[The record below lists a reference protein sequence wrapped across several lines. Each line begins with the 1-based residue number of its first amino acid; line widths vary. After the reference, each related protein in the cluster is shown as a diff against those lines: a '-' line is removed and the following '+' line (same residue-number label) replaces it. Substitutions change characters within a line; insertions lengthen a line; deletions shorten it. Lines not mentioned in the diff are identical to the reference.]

1 MKLPEPLLL
10 ALENVPGFDRTAF
23 EAVHASGSGPVSIRI
38 NPRKFSVDGCRFSI
52 ETEVPWSSSGYY
64 LTERPSFTFDPI
76 FHAGCY
82 YVQEPSSM
90 FVEQALRQ
98 LVDLSQPLKVLDL
111 CAAPGGKSTH
121 IQSLISPDSLL
132 VSNEVIRSRAAVLK
146 QNIIKWGSANV
157 VVTNNDPAHF
167 ARLDNFFDLMVVDA
181 PCSGSGLFRK
191 DPAAVEEWSIDA
203 VQLCAS
209 RQKRILA
216 DALPALRQGG
226 LLLYATCSYSQ
237 EEDESI
243 SDWLAAQGYENLSLK
258 IEEAWGIVQTKAPAS
273 GAKGYRFFPHKS
285 KGEGFYLGC
294 FRKTGGDETGRWKA
308 AKPEKATARE
318 VSAVAQWIEKDG
330 LAILRHPWLYAIRE
344 PLKEPYSIIKNYLNV
359 QYAGIALGTVMKEKL
374 VPEHALALTDILHPG
389 IRPVDLDYENAIRYL
404 QRQDMQLPPTAP
416 GWQPVSFH
424 MHNLGWINALHNR
437 INNYY
442 PKELRILKQGIG

>member
-1 MKLPEPLLL
+1 
-10 ALENVPGFDRTAF
+10 
-23 EAVHASGSGPVSIRI
+23 
-38 NPRKFSVDGCRFSI
+38 
-52 ETEVPWSSSGYY
+52 
-64 LTERPSFTFDPI
+64 
-76 FHAGCY
+76 
-82 YVQEPSSM
+82 M

-258 IEEAWGIVQTKAPAS
+258 IEEAWGIVQTEAPAS

-294 FRKTGGDETGRWKA
+294 FRKTGGDETCENTGCIILPSDCREA
-308 AKPEKATARE
+308 HEEK
-318 VSAVAQWIEKDG
+318 
-330 LAILRHPWLYAIRE
+330 
-344 PLKEPYSIIKNYLNV
+344 
-359 QYAGIALGTVMKEKL
+359 
-374 VPEHALALTDILHPG
+374 
-389 IRPVDLDYENAIRYL
+389 
-404 QRQDMQLPPTAP
+404 
-416 GWQPVSFH
+416 SF
-424 MHNLGWINALHNR
+424 
-437 INNYY
+437 
-442 PKELRILKQGIG
+442 